1 MRVVWARCMAVV
13 LLLSGCA
20 VPGVTQSV
28 GLGRI
33 EGSVRATDGKAEAN
47 ALVLLEA
54 DETHA
59 VVDAHASADG
69 GFQFAALS
77 AGTYAL
83 SAEKDG
89 RHTSSATV
97 VRLKEGA
104 TETVRL
110 VLVAA
115 GASAPAKMEFAD
127 KPDFTV
133 AGVTDFTAVGG
144 HGSDATLR
152 TSEELTRA
160 TVQLKSADHAEPITT
175 MKKADAEK
183 ELAAVR
189 AQLAGGESAELHRRA
204 ADLEERVGNSLEAVA
219 DYAAAAR
226 MEPSEENTYAWGSEL
241 LLHRA
246 VWEAQKVF
254 QAGVDAYPNSARMHT
269 ALGTAMFGGARYGD
283 AAEQFCVAADLNP
296 SDEEPY
302 LFMGKIQL
310 AAPDPLACIEP
321 HLRSFV
327 RAEPANAQAN
337 YLYAMVL
344 LKGHELAPDA
354 TVTEQA
360 RGLLTKAVAL
370 DGRCA
375 EGYLELGI
383 LAQGRRDV
391 AGAIDFFTKAIAANP
406 ELGDAHYRLG
416 VMLDRS
422 GEHARAKEEFDLHE
436 AIKKKQAEEIEQ
448 QRKDVKQFR
457 IAAAPASV
465 APVTH

>member
-1 MRVVWARCMAVV
+1 MRVVWARCLAVV

-20 VPGVTQSV
+20 VPGVTQGV
-28 GLGRI
+28 GQGRI
-33 EGSVRATDGKAEAN
+33 EGSVRAADGKAEAN
-47 ALVLLEA
+47 ALVRLEA

-69 GFQFAALS
+69 GFVFAALS

-97 VRLKEGA
+97 VRLKDG
-104 TETVRL
+104 ETSRV
-110 VLVAA
+110 VLVIS
-115 GASAPAKMEFAD
+115 GASAAGKMEFAD

-160 TVQLKSADHAEPITT
+160 TVQLKSADHDEPAAT
-175 MKKADAEK
+175 MTKETAEK
-183 ELAAVR
+183 ALAAVR
-189 AQLAGGESAELHRRA
+189 AQMASGESAGLHRRA
-204 ADLEERVGNSLEAVA
+204 ADLEERLGNSLEAVA
-219 DYAAAAR
+219 DYAKAAR
-226 MEPSEENTYAWGSEL
+226 LEPTEENTYAWGSEL

-254 QAGVDAYPNSARMHT
+254 QAGVDAYPNSARLHT

-296 SDEEPY
+296 SEQEPY

-310 AAPDPLACIEP
+310 AAPDPLQCIEP

-327 RAEPANAQAN
+327 RASPANAQAN

-354 TVTEQA
+354 AVTEQA

-391 AGAIDFFTKAIAANP
+391 AGAIDFFRKAIAANP

-436 AIKKKQAEEIEQ
+436 AIKRKQAEEIEQ
-448 QRKDVKQFR
+448 QRRDVKQFL
-457 IAAAPASV
+457 ISAAPVSV
-465 APVTH
+465 GPAAH